1 MLIQRHQT
9 AVHPGTHRRLFAVLT
24 AAMFSACNV
33 STALAMPLQE
43 LTEDYQDFNTKLVEE
58 SRPKDIGSDAFSEWF
73 FTYLEEETLWDWF
86 YGVMEDDTNEDYS
99 ALYSWYEKN
108 QEQIAKQLGAN
119 ASALMASSVGDLW
132 NNWIDGNFDLT
143 GDGTESNP
151 YQIEDL
157 EDLMIMTQAIA
168 AGTGN
173 YDTAHYR
180 LMDDIDL
187 SFTINN
193 GNWNPIG
200 WYQNA
205 AQLSGNVS
213 NSFKGTFDGDGHTIS
228 GLKIVNISKN
238 LQNVGLFGVLDGAVV
253 KNLVIEDARVYG
265 YNHVGILAG
274 QIKGESVITDVTVE
288 GTAAANTS
296 SGGYASDAAVGGL
309 AGKIFGS
316 SSGSRATIENVTAT
330 VNTVNLGATSKTGGI
345 AGEVSNAYIVD
356 TSVSATGN
364 NILGRY
370 YVGGIVGAMSSGTSL
385 YNVSVDGTIGG
396 NGAYAVGG
404 ITGYYEGG
412 EIVVARMFGEIGKT
426 NAGTAREGIFI
437 GTRKDSVDMKYGTTS
452 GKNLAYWFTTVANKT
467 KAIVGSGKSSD
478 TTVTDAAHI
487 GYWNDNEVHYYLK
500 NGANETY
507 DASRYFYEEL
517 EDGIRNIVVTRLDRD
532 FTVADYENGLPFSI
546 DHYAPGTY
554 GQPVKGYLLSVS
566 RVDVANSNGTFD
578 QDVATFTAYPGGANS
593 FYRII
598 DKDSSAAVRPGETVH
613 VTTAAKNTNGSI
625 YQMVT
630 DENEPGGV
638 KPPTYTDEDG
648 NPQDMT
654 YQTGGGYTFEMPEHS
669 TELDVEYIRT
679 TSKLSMD
686 PANVTFHVVQTR
698 TGDRKNPTVQTVVLD
713 GNNNQLATYTGNDLS
728 AINVNP
734 VTVNAVHN
742 DTGASTDKTHS
753 WSIDDSDLV
762 VNASDAGYVET
773 AAKIKPNMAG
783 SWINGLLNKAVKAQQ
798 DNNYLSAIP
807 ATVTSKNAIL
817 TASTNADTSPDHK
830 SVYGNVTVTVDFKI
844 VDETTLRVE
853 GVELNKNNITYT
865 ITRKLTGDRKN
876 PTETIF
882 ADEPQILAASL
893 RPAQSF
899 TQNVR
904 WEDENPKQY
913 LKITPQGSFEHE
925 LKVEAKYDPNGADNP
940 AWIQNVINADNQK
953 RDADPYEKLS
963 GTATQVEHV
972 TVTSEDAT
980 NGHQTADCEVT
991 LKFVTVDETVIHPE
1005 SVQMGQQQVKF
1016 DLQATK
1022 EGDINSAVKTRTG
1035 FDPVQLSCT
1044 VLPDCSSDALHTPYN
1059 REVIWSV
1066 SDTDVASI
1074 SQTGLLAPNPN
1085 AQWIKDAEHVA
1096 PYTGTKTIK
1105 AIATTVDGQK
1115 VGETTVV
1122 LNYAARCIEMPETET
1137 LDLVLT
1143 MTGRRNSPTYTFGD
1157 MPQKQVIAT
1166 TYQEKRPVTYSSSNT
1181 SVLQVSAD
1189 GTIRPVQD
1197 AGLKW
1202 IRKACVSPYTGTIQ
1216 AVITGT
1222 DATGS
1227 DSTVVT
1233 LKITVSDQT
1242 TYSSSSSGG
1251 GGGGGGGGSHSSKAV
1266 ATSGTTPAA
1275 SSLPEYVV
1283 RGTWT
1288 ETEQHKWMF
1297 CDDTRTYASKWAAIY
1312 NPYADKTK
1320 GQQEYDWFRFDE
1332 SGYMVTGWFTD
1343 VDGNRYYLNPV
1354 SDGTQGRMVT
1364 GWYWIDGMCYYFNPV
1379 SNGTRGAMKRNCE
1392 IDGYQLNADGIW
1404 VVNGVV
1410 QTK

>member
-1 MLIQRHQT
+1 MKKRRY
-9 AVHPGTHRRLFAVLT
+9 RRLFAVLT

-798 DNNYLSAIP
+798 HNNYLSAIP

-899 TQNVR
+899 TQDVR

-963 GTATQVEHV
+963 GTATQIEHV

-980 NGHQTADCEVT
+980 NGHQRADCEVT

-1143 MTGRRNSPTYTFGD
+1143 MTGRRNAPTYTFGD

-1297 CDDTRTYASKWAAIY
+1297 RDDTRTYASKWAAIY

>member
-1 MLIQRHQT
+1 MKKRRY
-9 AVHPGTHRRLFAVLT
+9 RRLFAVLT

-33 STALAMPLQE
+33 SIALAMPLQE

-1096 PYTGTKTIK
+1096 LYTGTKTIK

-1297 CDDTRTYASKWAAIY
+1297 RDDTRTYASKWAAIY

>member
-1 MLIQRHQT
+1 MKKRRY
-9 AVHPGTHRRLFAVLT
+9 RRLFAVLT

-173 YDTAHYR
+173 YDIAHYR

-274 QIKGESVITDVTVE
+274 QMKGESVITDVTVE
-288 GTAAANTS
+288 GTAAANIS

-1297 CDDTRTYASKWAAIY
+1297 RDDTRTYASKWAAIY

-1332 SGYMVTGWFTD
+1332 SCYMVTGWFTD

>member
-1 MLIQRHQT
+1 MKKRRY
-9 AVHPGTHRRLFAVLT
+9 RRLFAVLT

-108 QEQIAKQLGAN
+108 QEQIAKQLGTN
-119 ASALMASSVGDLW
+119 APALMASSVGDLW

-173 YDTAHYR
+173 YDTAYYR

-187 SFTINN
+187 SFAINN

-253 KNLVIEDARVYG
+253 KKLAIEDARVYG

-309 AGKIFGS
+309 AGKISGS
-316 SSGSRATIENVTAT
+316 NSGSRTTIENVTAT

-654 YQTGGGYTFEMPEHS
+654 YQTDGGYTFEMPEHS

-1074 SQTGLLAPNPN
+1074 SQIGLLAPNPN

-1251 GGGGGGGGSHSSKAV
+1251 GGGGGGSHSSKAV
-1266 ATSGTTPAA
+1266 ATSGTTLAA

-1297 CDDTRTYASKWAAIY
+1297 RDDTRTYASKWAAIY

>member
-1 MLIQRHQT
+1 MKKRRY
-9 AVHPGTHRRLFAVLT
+9 RRLFAVLT

-1288 ETEQHKWMF
+1288 ENEQHKWMF
-1297 CDDTRTYASKWAAIY
+1297 RDDTRTYASEWAAIY

>member
-1 MLIQRHQT
+1 MKKRRY
-9 AVHPGTHRRLFAVLT
+9 RRLFAVLT

-412 EIVVARMFGEIGKT
+412 EIVVARMFGEIGKA

-1074 SQTGLLAPNPN
+1074 SQIGLLAPNPN

-1297 CDDTRTYASKWAAIY
+1297 RDDTRTYASKWAAIY